1 MGELIAYGSMVTSI
15 FQLIGTLKQDYR
27 NTFLLA
33 WSRDLMQGKRI
44 IDGLLRAEE
53 IYRICV

>member
-27 NTFLLA
+27 NTFLHF
-33 WSRDLMQGKRI
+33 
-44 IDGLLRAEE
+44 
-53 IYRICV
+53 Y